1 MGGSGDSAGER
12 GAEEEARRVRGSA
25 GERAGGVVR
34 APRRGAFPRGADA
47 NVCGFDCRR
56 MAADDAQL
64 FAGVDGAKGVAWR
77 TVGQV
82 V

>member
-1 MGGSGDSAGER
+1 MGGSGDSAGEP
-12 GAEEEARRVRGSA
+12 GAEEAPRSVRGSA

-34 APRRGAFPRGADA
+34 APRRGSFPGGADA

-56 MAADDAQL
+56 VAADDAEL
-64 FAGVDGAKGVAWR
+64 FAGVGGAEEVAWG
-77 TVGQV
+77 TVGEV